1 MTRKSPN
8 PIDVYVG
15 NRVRL
20 RRVLVGLSQEK
31 LGEALELTFQQVQK
45 YEKGTNRISASR
57 LHKIAQILEVP
68 IQFFFEGV
76 SEVEQ
81 EGNLGFSENT
91 NQIPMMDFLNS
102 AEGLQLNKAF
112 AEIHDPA
119 VRRKFVELVKVLASA
134 SAANKDT

>member
-8 PIDVYVG
+8 PIDIHVG
-15 NRVRL
+15 SRVRV

-57 LHKIAQILEVP
+57 LHKISQILEVP
-68 IQFFFEGV
+68 VQFFFEGV
-76 SEVEQ
+76 PETEHANSF
-81 EGNLGFSENT
+81 GFSESSSKLP
-91 NQIPMMDFLNS
+91 IMDFLNS

-112 AEIHDPA
+112 AEIHSPA
-119 VRRKFVELVKVLASA
+119 VRRKIVELVKALASEGLPG
-134 SAANKDT
+134 DGF